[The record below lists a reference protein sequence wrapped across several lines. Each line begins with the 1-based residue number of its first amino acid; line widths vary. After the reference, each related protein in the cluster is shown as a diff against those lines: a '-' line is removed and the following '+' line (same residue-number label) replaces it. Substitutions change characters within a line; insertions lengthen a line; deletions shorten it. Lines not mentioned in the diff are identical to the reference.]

1 MMAAPAAAAMA
12 ARALAGLD
20 RSHNQK
26 GGSRRRQKAT
36 HQADPQ

>member
-1 MMAAPAAAAMA
+1 MVATTATAAMA
-12 ARALAGLD
+12 AGALAGLG
-20 RSHNQK
+20 RSHDQK